1 MNTIEHKFAAME
13 YRDLLIYTRLAATE
27 KNPEFKAILERLVKH
42 EREDFDFWC
51 TKTKRTDYSFSPIKL
66 WLYGA
71 IRKVL
76 GLTFTARLLEGN
88 EKVAVKGYQEYLASA
103 DEPTRKRLQQILE
116 HEKEHEATLIG
127 QIKES
132 KVEFM
137 GNIVLGINDG
147 LIELTGAL
155 VGFAFALNNHYVV
168 AAAGFITGSAA
179 TLSMA
184 SSAFMQAQYE
194 EGKDPRKSAL
204 YTGLSYFVVVLL
216 LIMPFVFITNA
227 TIALIVAVAVALLI
241 VALVSMYTSV
251 LLERRLGRQFLQM
264 TFFTLGVAVITFL
277 IATFVRNVL
286 GITI

>member
-1 MNTIEHKFAAME
+1 MNTFDEKFAAME

-27 KNPEFKAILERLVKH
+27 KNAEFKTILERLVKH
-42 EREDFDFWC
+42 EKDDFDFWC
-51 TKTKRTDYSFSPIKL
+51 TKSQRKNYHVSAFTI
-66 WLYGA
+66 WLYVA
-71 IRKVL
+71 ARRVL
-76 GLTFTARLLEGN
+76 GLIFTARLLERN
-88 EKVAVKGYQEYLASA
+88 EKAAVEGYQDYLASA
-103 DEPTRKRLQQILE
+103 DEATRKRLEQIIA

-168 AAAGFITGSAA
+168 AAAGFITGIAA

-194 EGKDPRKSAL
+194 DGKDARKSAL

-216 LIMPFVFITNA
+216 LILPFVFIVNA
-227 TIALIVAVAVALLI
+227 TIALFVAVTLALLI
-241 VALVSMYTSV
+241 VGLVSLYTSV
-251 LLERRLGRQFLQM
+251 LFERRFSRQFLQM
-264 TFFTLGVAVITFL
+264 TFFTLGVAVITFV
-277 IATFVRNVL
+277 IATVVRNVL